1 MNRTT
6 YRTSQRNSRLRI
18 PLLLLVV
25 AGFAASAV
33 TFWHSGVG
41 AQATVV
47 EPLGNGFRIGE
58 RLTYNLSMG
67 RFAEAGYAEL
77 HTVSRGRLGDKDA
90 IELRSKFKTLELA
103 SAAFYL
109 IDENRTT
116 FAAPGSGLPLYTSV
130 NQNAF
135 GLPKETI
142 QNFLAA
148 PTAHLDLLTLIHRIR
163 SSGGNG
169 SATLQENEKVYSVS
183 FQPGLIEKQKTDA
196 GEFETTVITLQSEL
210 FTEYGISNVRIN
222 ISNDEAKLP
231 VLIRFKM
238 PKGSFKAVLASVQII
253 EPETTV
259 QPTPAPVR
267 TPVPD
272 RTPRPQA
279 TPAPYVDNL
288 PLAPELA
295 FDLGEALEYR
305 ITSGTQQVA
314 KMTLSV
320 VERRQVNGLDSLFLQ
335 ASFSDVR
342 AGSPFAAGD
351 FIKALVDPDTL
362 SPRQIEMKF
371 AGEIRAFNAVVK
383 FDKHGS
389 EIIFGG
395 TGRVDAPVGTHSVL
409 SLLYAAR
416 SFNLKPSRDL
426 NNPINDTRV
435 AVFWESQ
442 PYIFTLRPSPIEII
456 TVDQKQVAA
465 QLVTITTTNAVLD
478 RLNFRVWLGTDDARI
493 PVRFMFGAFQADLV
507 SASKIQFK

>member
-1 MNRTT
+1 MGIVL
-6 YRTSQRNSRLRI
+6 S
-18 PLLLLVV
+18 VM
-25 AGFAASAV
+25 
-33 TFWHSGVG
+33 TFWNGGAG
-41 AQATVV
+41 AQTIAV
-47 EPLGNGFRIGE
+47 EQSGNGFRIGE
-58 RLTYNLSMG
+58 RLTYNISMG

-163 SSGGNG
+163 QSGGNG
-169 SATLQENEKVYSVS
+169 SATLQENEKVYSVT
-183 FQPGLIEKQKTDA
+183 FQSGLIERQKTGA
-196 GEFETTVITLQSEL
+196 GEFETTVVALQSEL

-222 ISNDEAKLP
+222 ISNDESKLP
-231 VLIRFKM
+231 VLIRCKM
-238 PKGSFKAVLASVQII
+238 PKGSFKALLASVQNL
-253 EPETTV
+253 EPEVAV
-259 QPTPAPVR
+259 QPTPAPAR

-272 RTPRPQA
+272 RTPKPQA

-295 FDLGEALEYR
+295 FELGEALEYR
-305 ITSGTQQVA
+305 IVSGVQQVA
-314 KMTLSV
+314 KMTLSA
-320 VERRQVNGLDSLFLQ
+320 VERKEFNGLDSLLLQ

-342 AGSPFAAGD
+342 TGAPFAAGD
-351 FIKALVDPDTL
+351 FIKAYVDPDTL
-362 SPRQIEMKF
+362 APRQIEMKF
-371 AGEIRAFNAVVK
+371 AGELRAFSGMVK
-383 FDKHGS
+383 FEKQGS
-389 EIIFGG
+389 EITFGG
-395 TGRVDAPVGTHSVL
+395 TGRVDSPVGTHSVL

-465 QLVTITTTNAVLD
+465 QLVTITTKNVLLD
-478 RLNFRVWLGTDDARI
+478 RLNFRVWLGTYNARI
-493 PVRFMFGAFQADLV
+493 PVRLILGAFQADLV
-507 SASKIQFK
+507 SASKLQFR